1 MTKQINATRYI
12 DPAYI
17 HIGLYE
23 NLVIINPIT
32 GLITKA
38 ETAPA
43 VPDSPT
49 TVEVTERPKVSA
61 MEVI

>member
-1 MTKQINATRYI
+1 MIKPINATRYI

-23 NLVIINPIT
+23 SLVIINPIT
-32 GLITKA
+32 GLIIKA

-43 VPDSPT
+43 VPDKPT
-49 TVEVTERPKVSA
+49 TVEVTLRPKVSA
-61 MEVI
+61 MDVM